1 MGKGAAKRHMNWYI
15 VMVGMIFLVMLYEFL
30 EHQLVQCR
38 ITQLSFPSLPESSP
52 RLRLCMISDLHNNKK
67 LGSRRLLGKIRAF
80 QPDVILLC
88 GDMVSKHT
96 ANTTAAQELIRQ
108 LAALA
113 PVIYSYGNHESA
125 YRSRYPGAWKTFQ
138 EQLPKNCFLL
148 DNEALRLKPWLWIG
162 GLTLPDCFYKKGRLL
177 EQEDLLPQLPD
188 TGEADGV
195 FRILLAH
202 NPDYARQYEAAY
214 HADLILSGHIHGGL
228 VRLPFFGGLI
238 SPRLRKPE
246 YEGGFYR
253 LPTSILFV
261 SRGIGSHTL
270 WVRFRNRA
278 ELNEL
283 ILTKQQEH
291 TITLKNGD

>member
-1 MGKGAAKRHMNWYI
+1 MNWYI
-15 VMVGMIFLVMLYEFL
+15 VIIGMIFLVILYEFL

-38 ITQLSFPSLPESSP
+38 TTQLPFLHLPESSTG
-52 RLRLCMISDLHNNKK
+52 LRLCMISDLHNNKK

-88 GDMVSKHT
+88 GDMVNKHT
-96 ANTTAAQELIRQ
+96 VDTTAAQDLIRQ
-108 LAALA
+108 LSALA
-113 PVIYSYGNHESA
+113 PIVYSYGNHESE
-125 YRSRYPGAWKTFQ
+125 YRSRYPEAWKKFQ
-138 EQLPKNCFLL
+138 KQLPKNCILL
-148 DNEALRLKPWLWIG
+148 DNETLWLTPQLWIG
-162 GLTLPDCFYKKGRLL
+162 GLTLPDCFYEKGRLL
-177 EQEDLLPQLPD
+177 KQEELLPKLPD
-188 TGEADGV
+188 TGERKGV

-202 NPDYARQYEAAY
+202 NPDYARQYEAVY

-228 VRLPFFGGLI
+228 VRLPGVGGLI

-246 YEGGFYR
+246 YDGGLYR
-253 LPTSILFV
+253 LPASSLFV

-291 TITLKNGD
+291 VTTLRNGE